1 MILAPE
7 GFVVLVRGAGDL
19 ASGVA
24 WRLHRCGFPVVM
36 TEVEQPLVV
45 RRTVAFA
52 EAIFTGET
60 TVEGVIARRAADLT
74 EARALLEQRIIPV
87 LVDPPAACR
96 VELRPAVL
104 VDAIMAKANTGTRSD
119 DAPLVIAL
127 GPGFEARRDCHAVIE
142 TNRGH
147 DLGRVIW
154 QGPAE
159 PDTKTPG
166 EVGGY
171 RGARVLRA
179 PADGFVHAECAIGD
193 IVQEGHVIAHIDG
206 VPVVAP
212 FTGLLRGIV
221 HPSVPVHAGMK
232 IGDLDA
238 RGERRY
244 CFTISDKSLA
254 IAGGVL
260 EAVLSWL
267 AVEKQTSEVSENL
280 GSHTAPPTSEVF
292 RDLGGLDH
300 TIPPISEVF

>member
-1 MILAPE
+1 M
-7 GFVVLVRGAGDL
+7 VVIRGAGDL

-36 TEVEQPLVV
+36 TELDRPLVV
-45 RRTVAFA
+45 RRPVSFA
-52 EAIFTGET
+52 EAIFEGQT
-60 TVEGVIARRAADLT
+60 TVDGITAERAVDVDQARH
-74 EARALLEQRIIPV
+74 LLNAGTIPV
-87 LVDPPAACR
+87 LIDPEAALCAQLGPE
-96 VELRPAVL
+96 VV
-104 VDAIMAKANTGTRSD
+104 VDAIMAKANTGTRMG
-119 DAPLVIAL
+119 DAPLVVAL
-127 GPGFEARRDCHAVIE
+127 GPGFEAGLDCHAVVE

-179 PADGFVHAECAIGD
+179 PADGRVVAAIAIGD
-193 IVQEGHVIAHIDG
+193 TVQEGQLLAWVGA
-206 VPVVAP
+206 VPLVAP
-212 FTGLLRGIV
+212 FTGVLRGIV
-221 HPSVPVHAGMK
+221 HPTVPVHSGMK

-238 RGERRY
+238 RGKRRY

-260 EAVLSWL
+260 EAILTWHH
-267 AVEKQTSEVSENL
+267 ARSEGTL
-280 GSHTAPPTSEVF
+280 
-292 RDLGGLDH
+292 
-300 TIPPISEVF
+300 